1 MGHVSGASGRRLRG
15 AFVGFAALI
24 CMGAGAQDFP
34 LRPVR
39 WVIGPS
45 SDVVPRLIAQHLS
58 IAWRHQVVVD
68 PRPGGQ
74 GMIAA
79 EIVAKAAP
87 DGYTWLLSTAAYT
100 IHAALYPQA
109 PYVVTRDYVPVARVG
124 TGVFYL
130 TANPSLGAK
139 TLPELIAMARAK
151 PGQLR
156 YASSGN
162 GTPPHLAAEW
172 LRYMTKTEFLHVP
185 HKSVAGTVIDTLSG
199 QVQFSFI
206 YGPSA
211 LPHIRSGKMVGLAVT
226 SSKRSS
232 ATPDIPTVAE
242 SGVAGFEVLGWNG
255 VHAPKRTPHAMVAR
269 IAQSVA
275 RVVDLADVQERMAAG
290 GLEPGAQ
297 APDAF
302 DQFVRAD
309 HQRWAA
315 VIRQAGIKPE

>member
-1 MGHVSGASGRRLRG
+1 MNAHSRHLALLV
-15 AFVGFAALI
+15 FVALGGTAAT
-24 CMGAGAQDFP
+24 AQEFP

-79 EIVAKAAP
+79 EIVAKAPP

-100 IHAALYPQA
+100 IHAALYPKA
-109 PYVVTRDYVPVARVG
+109 PFDVTRDYVPVARVG

-130 TANPSLGAK
+130 AAHPSLGTK
-139 TLPELIAMARAK
+139 TVADLIALARAK

-172 LRYMTKTEFLHVP
+172 FSAMAKTEFLHVP

-211 LPHIRSGKMVGLAVT
+211 LPHIRSGKMIGLAVT

-232 ATPDIPTVAE
+232 SAPDIPTVAE
-242 SGVAGFEVLGWNG
+242 SGLAGFEVLGWNG
-255 VHAPKRTPHAMVAR
+255 VHAPKRTPEPIIAR
-269 IAQSVA
+269 IAQAFA
-275 RVVDLADVQERMAAG
+275 RVVDLPEVQERMVAG

-297 APDAF
+297 NPLDF
-302 DQFVRAD
+302 ERFVLAD
-309 HQRWAA
+309 HRRWTS
-315 VIRQAGIKPE
+315 VIKQAGIKAE

>member
-1 MGHVSGASGRRLRG
+1 MTAHALRC
-15 AFVGFAALI
+15 ALAVVGMFAAT
-24 CMGAGAQDFP
+24 AQAQEFP

-58 IAWRHQVVVD
+58 IAWRQQVVVD

-87 DGYTWLLSTAAYT
+87 DGYSWLLSTAAYT
-100 IHAALYPQA
+100 IHAALFPKA
-109 PYVVTRDYVPVARVG
+109 PYDVTRDYVPVARVG

-130 TANPSLGAK
+130 AAHPALGAK
-139 TLPELIAMARAK
+139 SVSELIALARAK

-162 GTPPHLAAEW
+162 GTPPHLATEW
-172 LRYMTKTEFLHVP
+172 FSFMTKTEFLHVP

-211 LPHIRSGKMVGLAVT
+211 LPHIRAGKMIGLAVT
-226 SSKRSS
+226 SSRRS
-232 ATPDIPTVAE
+232 AAAPDIPTVAE
-242 SGVAGFEVLGWNG
+242 SGLAGFEVLGWNG
-255 VHAPKRTPHAMVAR
+255 VHAPKRTPEPIIAR
-269 IAQSVA
+269 IAQA
-275 RVVDLADVQERMAAG
+275 FMRVVDLPEVQERMVAG

-297 APDAF
+297 DATTF

-309 HQRWAA
+309 YRRWTT
-315 VIRQAGIKPE
+315 VIKQAGIKPE

>member
-1 MGHVSGASGRRLRG
+1 MAAAAVSPRWAQGVFCA
-15 AFVGFAALI
+15 FAAL
-24 CMGAGAQDFP
+24 CCVSARSQEFP

-58 IAWRHQVVVD
+58 IGWRQQVVVD

-100 IHAALYPQA
+100 IHAALYPKA
-109 PYVVTRDYVPVARVG
+109 PYDVTRDYVPVARVG

-130 TANPSLGAK
+130 TAHPSLGAK
-139 TLPELIAMARAK
+139 SVPDLIALARAK

-162 GTPPHLAAEW
+162 GTPPHLATEW
-172 LRYMTKTEFLHVP
+172 LGHLSKTEFLHVP

-211 LPHIRSGKMVGLAVT
+211 LPHIKSGKVIGLAVT

-232 ATPDIPTVAE
+232 AAPEIPTVAE
-242 SGVAGFEVLGWNG
+242 SGLAGFEVLGWNG
-255 VHAPKRTPHAMVAR
+255 VHVPRRTPEPIIARVAQ
-269 IAQSVA
+269 AFA
-275 RVVDLADVQERMAAG
+275 RVVGLAEVQERMAAG

-297 APDAF
+297 GPDVFA
-302 DQFVRAD
+302 QFVRAD
-309 HQRWAA
+309 YQRWAA
-315 VIRQAGIKPE
+315 VIKQAGIKAE

>member
-1 MGHVSGASGRRLRG
+1 MVRG
-15 AFVGFAALI
+15 AVVQRGALFAFIAFS
-24 CMGAGAQDFP
+24 CAAVEAQDFP
-34 LRPVR
+34 VRPVR

-58 IAWRHQVVVD
+58 IAWHQQVVVD

-100 IHAALYPQA
+100 IHAALFPKAHYD
-109 PYVVTRDYVPVARVG
+109 VTRDFVPVARVG

-130 TANPSLGAK
+130 TAHPSLGAK
-139 TLPELIAMARAK
+139 TLSELIALARAK

-199 QVQFSFI
+199 QVHFSFI

-211 LPHIRSGKMVGLAVT
+211 LPHIRSGKMIGLAVS

-232 ATPDIPTVAE
+232 AAPDIPTAAE
-242 SGVAGFEVLGWNG
+242 SGLAGFEVLGWNG
-255 VHAPKRTPHAMVAR
+255 VHAPKQTPQPVIAR
-269 IAQSVA
+269 IAQAFA
-275 RVVDLADVQERMAAG
+275 RVVDLAEVQERMTAG

-297 APDAF
+297 GQEAF

-309 HQRWAA
+309 YRRWSE
-315 VIRQAGIKPE
+315 VIKQAGIKPD

>member
-1 MGHVSGASGRRLRG
+1 MQNAHFRARATIV
-15 AFVGFAALI
+15 FAALI
-24 CMGAGAQDFP
+24 CAAAQAQDFP
-34 LRPVR
+34 QRPVR

-58 IAWRHQVVVD
+58 AAWRHQVVVD

-100 IHAALYPQA
+100 IHAALYPHATYQ
-109 PYVVTRDYVPVARVG
+109 VTRDYVAVARAG

-130 TANPSLGAK
+130 AAHPSLGAR
-139 TLPELIAMARAK
+139 TLSELIAMARAK

-206 YGPSA
+206 YGPSV
-211 LPHIRSGKMVGLAVT
+211 LPHIRSGKMIALAVT

-232 ATPDIPTVAE
+232 TAPDVPTVAE
-242 SGVAGFEVLGWNG
+242 SGLAGFEVLGWNG
-255 VHAPKRTPHAMVAR
+255 VHLPRRTPPPIIAR
-269 IAQSVA
+269 IAQAFV
-275 RVVDLADVQERMAAG
+275 RVVDLAEVQERMVAG
-290 GLEPGAQ
+290 GLEPGPQ
-297 APDAF
+297 GPEAF
-302 DQFVRAD
+302 EQFVRAD
-309 HQRWAA
+309 HQRWAT
-315 VIRQAGIKPE
+315 VITQAGIKPE

>member
-1 MGHVSGASGRRLRG
+1 MRCRRLG
-15 AFVGFAALI
+15 AACGLGMLVCAVTH
-24 CMGAGAQDFP
+24 AQDFP
-34 LRPVR
+34 QRPVR

-58 IAWRHQVVVD
+58 IAWRQQVVVD

-79 EIVAKAAP
+79 EIVARAAP

-100 IHAALYPQA
+100 IHAALYPKS
-109 PYVVTRDYVPVARVG
+109 PYDVTRDYVPVARVG

-130 TANPSLGAK
+130 TAHPSLGAK
-139 TLPELIAMARAK
+139 SVADLIALARAS

-172 LRYMTKTEFLHVP
+172 FGHMTKTSYLHVP

-206 YGPSA
+206 YGPAA
-211 LPHIRSGKMVGLAVT
+211 LPHIRSGKMIGLAVT
-226 SSKRSS
+226 SARRSRS
-232 ATPDIPTVAE
+232 APDIPTVAE
-242 SGVAGFEVLGWNG
+242 SGLAGFEVLGWNG
-255 VHAPKRTPHAMVAR
+255 VHAPKRTREPVVTR
-269 IAQSVA
+269 IAQAFA
-275 RVVDLADVQERMAAG
+275 RVVALAEVQERMLTG

-297 APDAF
+297 GPEAF

-309 HQRWAA
+309 YRRWAA
-315 VIRQAGIKPE
+315 VIQQAAIKAE